1 MRLRI
6 ISTLIA
12 LVLAVA
18 GSVMIAGYVRGA
30 DQRAFGQ
37 AETVGVLVVTAPVP
51 AGTAVE
57 DLGGSVAVKAIP
69 RSVVPEDAVADLG
82 LFAGRVTGVD
92 LVSGEALLAARL
104 VDPISLSAPGSV
116 PAPEGMQE
124 FTVAFDPEKAVGGRI
139 QAGDTVGI
147 YLSPTDI
154 DPSDERTVPATR
166 HVFHRVLVTRVQGAV
181 GVAGTAEEAVASDPG
196 AAPLPETGLLV
207 TFATTVADA
216 ERIIFAAQRM
226 TLWLSLETE
235 DDTDEGS
242 AFVTD
247 ENLFR

>member
-12 LVLAVA
+12 LVLAVV

-37 AETVGVLVVTAPVP
+37 AETVGVLVVTAPVA
-51 AGTAVE
+51 AGTPVE
-57 DLGGSVAVKAIP
+57 DLAGSVAVKAIP
-69 RSVVPEDAVADLG
+69 RSVVPDDAVDDLG

-104 VDPISLSAPGSV
+104 VDPLSLSAPGSI
-116 PAPEGMQE
+116 PAPENMQE

-147 YLSPTDI
+147 YLSFADI

-166 HVFHRVLVTRVQGAV
+166 QVFHRVLVTRVQGAP
-181 GVAGTAEEAVASDPG
+181 GAGGTAEEAVAAEPG

-207 TFATTVADA
+207 TFATPVADA

-226 TLWLSLETE
+226 PLWLSLETE
-235 DDTDEGS
+235 DDTDDGS

-247 ENLFR
+247 ENLIR